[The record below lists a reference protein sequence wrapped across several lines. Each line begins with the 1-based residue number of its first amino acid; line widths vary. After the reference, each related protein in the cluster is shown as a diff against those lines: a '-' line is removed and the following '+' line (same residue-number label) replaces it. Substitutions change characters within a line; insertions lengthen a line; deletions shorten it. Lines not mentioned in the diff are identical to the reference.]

1 MTAKSIEDIRLWLLW
16 VNNMMK
22 IKISFVALLTC
33 LSLFLATNSF
43 AGTDAAAF
51 LKKSVGA
58 KAIAMGG
65 AFTSIADD
73 PTAIYWNPAG
83 LSLIQMYSV
92 SAMGSSGA
100 SDKYPG
106 LKDVIPTHNFFA
118 VTVPLAKFTDLLG
131 KTVVG
136 VGYISS
142 KMSNIQHTKDDGTRL
157 GSITD
162 TDSAYYLAA
171 GVPIW
176 EAATSLYVGGTIK
189 YITKEMSEVG
199 VSDGGID
206 FDIGVIYSIDTLNF
220 GAVLQKGV
228 NIGDDSAPMIT
239 KVGASNNF
247 KIGDKFRILP
257 AIDLVQR
264 QKEPL
269 SLNFGAEFGMER
281 IVELDS
287 FAIDGIYLRGGIEGY
302 AIENRYDIKEDIN
315 ENVGYNFGLGL
326 NFMIFNTYLQL
337 DLAICSGNLFEESTK
352 FTVNF
357 YF

>member
-1 MTAKSIEDIRLWLLW
+1 MI
-16 VNNMMK
+16 K
-22 IKISFVALLTC
+22 IKNGLVVLLSC
-33 LSLFLATNSF
+33 LSLFISSTVF

-58 KAIAMGG
+58 KAIALGG

-83 LSLIQMYSV
+83 LALIQMYSV
-92 SAMGSSGA
+92 SAMGSTGA

-106 LKDVIPTHNFFA
+106 LKDIVPTHNFFA
-118 VTVPLAKFTDLLG
+118 VTVPLSKFTDVLG

-142 KMSNIQHTKDDGTRL
+142 KMSNIQHTYLTEDGVYRGTM
-157 GSITD
+157 SNTD
-162 TDSAYYLAA
+162 NAYYLSA

-176 EAATSLYVGGTIK
+176 EAATSLYVGATIK
-189 YITKEMSEVG
+189 YITYEFSNIG
-199 VSDGGID
+199 VSDSGID
-206 FDIGVIYSIDTLNF
+206 FDAGVIYSIDTLNF

-228 NIGDDSAPMIT
+228 SMGDDSAPMTT
-239 KVGASNNF
+239 KVGVSNNF
-247 KIGDKFRILP
+247 EITEKLSIFPTLDV
-257 AIDLVQR
+257 VQR

-269 SLNFGAEFGMER
+269 SLNFGAEFGVKKL
-281 IVELDS
+281 IDGNS
-287 FAIDGIYLRGGIEGY
+287 FAINGIYLRGGIEGY
-302 AIENRYDIKEDIN
+302 AIENRYDIKEDVN

-326 NFMIFNTYLQL
+326 DFMILNTYLQL
-337 DLAICSGNLFEESTK
+337 DLAICSGNLFEENTK
-352 FTVNF
+352 FTINF